1 MFKNIMVPV
10 DLAHAGKLEKA
21 LGTAAM
27 LARHEGATVTYVAV
41 TSAAPSAVAHTPEE
55 FAGKLRD
62 FAGAQADQHGI
73 ATAAHPVTSHDP
85 TVELDA
91 TLLNTS
97 KDIGADCVVM
107 ASHIPNIADHLW
119 PSHGGSLARHAN
131 ASVFVVR

>member
-1 MFKNIMVPV
+1 MFKKIMVPV

-27 LARHEGATVTYVAV
+27 LAQHEDATVTYVAV
-41 TSAAPSAVAHTPEE
+41 TSAAPSALAHNPEE

-62 FAGAQADQHGI
+62 FAKEQAEAHGI
-73 ATAAHPVTSHDP
+73 STAAHPVTSHDP
-85 TVELDA
+85 TVDLDD
-91 TLLNTS
+91 TLLQAS
-97 KDIGADCVVM
+97 RDMDADCIVM